1 MSVRVLA
8 GLSKR
13 AVLRAGY
20 GAVIAVLV
28 FSAAE
33 AYRIQ
38 VSVSQQHLE
47 IYRHYADQDDA
58 LTTLRR
64 NLWLA
69 GNYVRDYFINTTP
82 AQADILRGQLEDLK
96 AQDAN
101 ALALLARN
109 SSRSDTLPRLRK
121 SLGEFWAAV
130 DPVPRSMSRD
140 TEERKFDFL
149 QREVVPRRDE
159 LY

>member
-28 FSAAE
+28 LSAAE
-33 AYRIQ
+33 TYRIQ
-38 VSVSQQHLE
+38 LSVSEQHLE
-47 IYRHYADQDDA
+47 IYRNFADQDVA
-58 LTTLRR
+58 LAKLRR

-82 AQADILRGQLEDLK
+82 AQAGILRGQLEGLILSLESF
-96 AQDAN
+96 Q
-101 ALALLARN
+101 
-109 SSRSDTLPRLRK
+109 LPA
-121 SLGEFWAAV
+121 SC
-130 DPVPRSMSRD
+130 
-140 TEERKFDFL
+140 
-149 QREVVPRRDE
+149 
-159 LY
+159 